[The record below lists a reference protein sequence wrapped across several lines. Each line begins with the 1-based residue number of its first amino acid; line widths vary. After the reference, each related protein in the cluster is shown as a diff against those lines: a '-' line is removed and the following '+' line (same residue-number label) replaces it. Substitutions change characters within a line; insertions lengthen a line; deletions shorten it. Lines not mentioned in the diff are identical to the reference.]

1 MSDANICPR
10 CGASVPAD
18 AEPGL
23 CPRCLL
29 IHGIEGFADDE
40 AVPDASAPI
49 TRFTDDATPL
59 CSFGDYELLEEIGRG
74 GMGIVYR
81 ARQKSLNRIVALK
94 IILAGRWASEAQV
107 QRFRA
112 EAEAAAALAHP
123 NIVPIHEVGERQGQ
137 QFFSMKLVEGGSLA
151 ERIAGGKG
159 GKRAGDCESQQAS
172 RPAGQSSHLLAF
184 QPAGFPA
191 ALCHEPRSIA
201 SMLTKISR
209 AVHFAHQRG
218 IVHRDLKPTNVLID
232 REGEPHLTDFGL
244 AKRLESASHLTH
256 TQTVLGTP
264 AYMAPEQAA
273 GLNDQVTGAADIY
286 SLGAILYEM
295 LAGQPPFTGRTPLD
309 VLQQV
314 RERNPRAPRSLNRAI
329 PRDLEI
335 ISLKCL
341 QKEPRRRY
349 TSAEELANDLERW
362 LAGRPILAR
371 PVPLPERLWL
381 WTRRNPATACAC
393 GLLLLLA
400 VGSTAAAL
408 RLKRESERAHK
419 AELEA
424 VEKLRAAYLAQA
436 RAERLSGIAGR
447 RAKSLGAI
455 AAAAR
460 FEPSLELR
468 NEAIAAL
475 ALLDLGPP
483 VVWRSPDK
491 KTSRALMDP
500 GLVHYAVFADRSVTV
515 HRMQGGAVTHR
526 LKTPSTRQPIQRRF
540 SPDGRFLA
548 VAYPTGQ
555 VFVWDLIQ
563 QASTPHTNFAIVDG
577 SSHPLAFSLDGQ
589 SLVVAGADRHV
600 HFYDLNSGAETE
612 SFEIG
617 SIPFQVEFD
626 PGGEILA
633 VMAGDEVHLWDVLRR
648 TRRRTLV
655 HSIDGTLLA
664 WHPAGRWLATGY
676 SNGDLRLW
684 DVETGE
690 ARPLAGHTQY
700 IWSLAFDPRGEFLSS
715 QSWDGTPRF
724 WEPASGQELFRMR
737 HAAVFDVSRD
747 GDRLA
752 YRDDDG
758 GIGGQEII
766 RSGVFFS
773 LSSVTTRH
781 PHLRGLDLSHN
792 GRWLVF
798 GERGGWHLFDLAQRR
813 ESFRMEL
820 DVRSALFQTESG
832 VVAVTSDEVVRW
844 SLETNVAPNGV
855 LVGAQETIVSVPGSV
870 FQRGTFTPD
879 GRWLVLA
886 GHRRSLL
893 VDTHESNRI
902 VEFSKGRAQS
912 FASMSPDHLWVVAA
926 SHVSQVVTIWDARD
940 GRFVRQ
946 LISGENAQVAFSP
959 DGRTLATATA
969 RECALWD
976 TRSWQAQRRW
986 PLGVSG
992 GVPVPVTFSPDG
1004 RWLAVAATRSEIRL
1018 IDTRTGNELAT
1029 LTPPLPQNLDS
1040 LVFSADGRYLAG
1052 HTLTRAAHVW
1062 DLHALRRELKAMKL
1076 AW

>member
-1 MSDANICPR
+1 L
-10 CGASVPAD
+10 V
-18 AEPGL
+18 
-23 CPRCLL
+23 
-29 IHGIEGFADDE
+29 HGIEGFADEE
-40 AVPDASAPI
+40 AVPDAFEAI

-59 CSFGDYELLEEIGRG
+59 CSFGDYELLKEIGRG

-151 ERIAGGKG
+151 AK
-159 GKRAGDCESQQAS
+159 CEVRGEKDEQTN
-172 RPAGQSSHLLAF
+172 RLALRT
-184 QPAGFPA
+184 A
-191 ALCHEPRSIA
+191 AL
-201 SMLTKISR
+201 LLQKISR

-244 AKRLESASHLTH
+244 AKRLESGSHLTH

-273 GLNDQVTGAADIY
+273 GLNDQVTAAADIY

-295 LAGQPPFTGRTPLD
+295 LAGQPPFTGRTSLD
-309 VLQQV
+309 ILQQV

-335 ISLKCL
+335 ICLKCL

-349 TSAEELANDLERW
+349 ASAEKLADDLDRW
-362 LAGRPILAR
+362 LTGRPILAR

-381 WTRRNPATACAC
+381 WVRRNPAAACAC

-408 RLKRESERAHK
+408 RLKRESGRAHK
-419 AELEA
+419 AELDA
-424 VEKLRAAYLAQA
+424 VKKLRAAYLAQA
-436 RAERLSGIAGR
+436 RAERLSGVAGR
-447 RAKSLGAI
+447 RAKSLEAV

-475 ALLDLGPP
+475 AILDLGPP

-491 KTSRALMDP
+491 KASRVLMDP
-500 GLVHYAVFADRSVTV
+500 GLAHYAVFAERDVTLHRTPDSV
-515 HRMQGGAVTHR
+515 VTHR
-526 LKTPSTRQPIQRRF
+526 YESPPLRQLLQRRF

-548 VAYPTGQ
+548 TAYRTGR
-555 VFVWDLIQ
+555 VFVWDLHR
-563 QASTPHTNFAIVDG
+563 QASAPYTNFTTIDG
-577 SSHPLAFSLDGQ
+577 SSHPLAFSPDSQ
-589 SLVVAGADRHV
+589 SLAMVGADRYV
-600 HFYDLNSGAETE
+600 HFYDLNSGAETN

-626 PGGEILA
+626 PDGQILA
-633 VMAGDEVHLWDVLRR
+633 VMARDEVHLWDVRRR

-737 HAAVFDVSRD
+737 HAAVFDVGRN
-747 GDRLA
+747 GERLA

-758 GIGGQEII
+758 GMGGQEII
-766 RSGVFFS
+766 RSGVFLS
-773 LSSVTTRH
+773 LSSVSTRY
-781 PHLRGLDLSHN
+781 PHLRGVDVSRD
-792 GRWLVF
+792 GRRLVF

-813 ESFRMEL
+813 ELFRMEL
-820 DVRSALFQTESG
+820 EVRSALFQPKDDF
-832 VVAVTSDEVVRW
+832 VVAVTSDEVARW
-844 SLETNVAPNGV
+844 PLETNAVPGGV
-855 LVGAQETIVSVPGSV
+855 RIGGQETIVSAPGSD
-870 FQRGTFTPD
+870 FQRGSFSPD
-879 GRWLVLA
+879 GRWLVLP

-893 VDTHESNRI
+893 VGTHESNRI
-902 VEFSKGRAQS
+902 VEFSTGRAQS
-912 FASMSPDHLWVVAA
+912 FASVSPDHLWVAAA
-926 SHVSQVVTIWDARD
+926 SHVGQVVTVWDARD
-940 GRFVRQ
+940 GRFARQ
-946 LISGENAQVAFSP
+946 LVSGENAQLAFSP
-959 DGRTLATATA
+959 DSRTLATATP

-986 PLGVSG
+986 PLGMSG
-992 GVPVPVTFSPDG
+992 GVPVPVTFSPNG
-1004 RWLAVAATRSEIRL
+1004 LWLAVAATRSEIRL
-1018 IDTRTGNELAT
+1018 LDTRTGSELAT

-1040 LVFSADGRYLAG
+1040 LVFSADSRYLAG
-1052 HTLTRAAHVW
+1052 HTLARVVHVW
-1062 DLHALRRELKAMKL
+1062 DLHALRRELKLMKL
-1076 AW
+1076 DW

>member
-29 IHGIEGFADDE
+29 VHGIEGFADDE
-40 AVPDASAPI
+40 PAAKPAAPA
-49 TRFTDDATPL
+49 TRFADDATPL

-123 NIVPIHEVGERQGQ
+123 NIVPIHEIGERQGQ

-151 ERIAGGKG
+151 ERIAEGKRGKG
-159 GKRAGDCESQQAS
+159 EKETS
-172 RPAGQSSHLLAF
+172 RSTSLSSA
-184 QPAGFPA
+184 PFPLFSSSLTLPGSTFSSTA
-191 ALCHEPRSIA
+191 ALMA
-201 SMLTKISR
+201 KITR

-218 IVHRDLKPTNVLID
+218 IVHRDLKPTNVLLD

-244 AKRLESASHLTH
+244 AKRLESGSHLTH

-273 GLNDQVTGAADIY
+273 GLNDLVTAAADIY
-286 SLGAILYEM
+286 SLGAILYEI

-314 RERNPRAPRSLNRAI
+314 QVRNPRPPSSLNRAI

-335 ISLKCL
+335 ICLKCL

-349 TSAEELANDLERW
+349 ASAEELADDLDRW
-362 LAGRPILAR
+362 LTGRPILAR
-371 PVPLPERLWL
+371 PVPMPERLWL
-381 WTRRNPATACAC
+381 WTRRNPAAACAC
-393 GLLLLLA
+393 GLLLWLA

-408 RLKRESERAHK
+408 RLQRESQRAHT
-419 AELEA
+419 AELQA

-436 RAERLSGIAGR
+436 RAERLSGAAGR
-447 RAKSLGAI
+447 RAKSLEAI

-460 FEPSLELR
+460 LQPSLELR

-475 ALLDLGPP
+475 ALLDLGPS
-483 VVWRSPDK
+483 VVWRNPDK
-491 KTSRALMDP
+491 KTTPNRVILEP
-500 GLVHYAVFADRSVTV
+500 GLTHYAIFGERSVTL
-515 HRMQGGAVTHR
+515 HRTENGAVIHR
-526 LKTPSTRQPIQRRF
+526 WESPSMHELLQRRC
-540 SPDGRFLA
+540 SPGGRYLA
-548 VAYPTGQ
+548 AAYRTGQ
-555 VFVWDLIQ
+555 VFVWDMHRPNSAPL
-563 QASTPHTNFAIVDG
+563 TNFVTVDG
-577 SSHPLAFSLDGQ
+577 SSSSHPVAFSPEAP
-589 SLVVAGADRHV
+589 SVAVAGADRQV
-600 HFYDLNSGAETE
+600 RFYDLDSGRETE
-612 SFEIG
+612 SFPIG
-617 SIPFQVEFD
+617 SVPFQMELD
-626 PGGEILA
+626 PGGETLA
-633 VMAGDEVHLWDVLRR
+633 VMTGNDVDLWDVRRR
-648 TRRRTLV
+648 TRKRTLT
-655 HSIDGTLLA
+655 HTTDGTLLA

-684 DVETGE
+684 DAGNGE
-690 ARPLAGHTQY
+690 ARPLAGHSQY
-700 IWSLAFDPRGEFLSS
+700 IWSLVFDPRGEFLSS

-724 WEPASGQELFRMR
+724 WEPASGLELFRMR
-737 HAAVFDVSRD
+737 HAAVFDVSRR
-747 GDRLA
+747 GEWLA
-752 YRDDDG
+752 YRDEG
-758 GIGGQEII
+758 GGMGGWKIV
-766 RSGVFFS
+766 RSGVFHS
-773 LSSVTTRH
+773 LSSVSTRH
-781 PHLRGLDLSHN
+781 PHLRGVDVSRD

-813 ESFRMEL
+813 ELYRTEL
-820 DVRSALFQTESG
+820 DVRSALFQPESG
-832 VVAVTSDEVVRW
+832 FVVAVTSDEVLRW
-844 SLETNVAPNGV
+844 PLETNAAPDGV
-855 LVGAQETIVSVPGSV
+855 LVGAQETIASAPGSD
-870 FQRGTFTPD
+870 FQRGAFSPD
-879 GRWLVLA
+879 GRWLALP

-893 VDTHESNRI
+893 VDMLEPNRI

-912 FASMSPDHLWVVAA
+912 FASVSPDHLWVAA
-926 SHVSQVVTIWDARD
+926 AAHVGQDVTIWNARD
-940 GRFVRQ
+940 GRFIRQ
-946 LISGENAQVAFSP
+946 LISGDNAQLAFSP
-959 DGRTLATATA
+959 DGHTLATATP

-976 TRSWQAQRRW
+976 THSWQAQRRW
-986 PLGVSG
+986 PLGLSG

-1004 RWLAVAATRSEIRL
+1004 LWIAVAATRSEISL
-1018 IDTRTGNELAT
+1018 FEVRTGNEVAT
-1029 LTPPLPQNLDS
+1029 LTPPLPQNLNS

-1052 HTLTRAAHVW
+1052 HTLTRVAHIW
-1062 DLHALRRELKAMKL
+1062 DLHALRRELAAMKL
-1076 AW
+1076 EW